1 MPRHI
6 KLGLV
11 AFSLVLV
18 FGISYYYNLQKRI
31 QELVHPEPQTPEPYL
46 VDRPVYPETA
56 AMKSVRLFF
65 PSLAKE
71 GLLEPEERKIYSS
84 DQVAVEA
91 KQIVAE
97 LIAGSKEGRDPPL
110 PAETKLRE
118 VFITSEGL
126 AVVDLTKEVAS
137 NHPGGISQEITSIYA
152 IVNSLTQNLPSVERV
167 QILLEGGEAE
177 TLAGHLDLTRPF
189 LPDLSL
195 LPPVPAGG
203 TGAASAR

>member
-11 AFSLVLV
+11 AFSLVLI

-65 PSLAKE
+65 PSLTKE

-97 LIAGSKEGRDPPL
+97 LIAGSKERRDPPL

-118 VFITSEGL
+118 VFITPEGL
-126 AVVDLTKEVAS
+126 AVVDLTKEAAS

-195 LPPVPAGG
+195 LPSVPAAG
-203 TGAASAR
+203 TGAASER